1 MCVCVCVDWGRKRKR
16 QPKRSSNYIVPLKC
30 RFIHILTEC
39 ESECETFASF
49 PHRLLPERE
58 RAHKF
63 VPINVLS
70 LVPGC
75 IWVFWVVI
83 QSGIPRASVD
93 LLHRYQFAII
103 FFLILY
109 IQWMEGISTMHQQHK
124 RAHFCSKNCCTFY
137 LMWVVLFFPFRS
149 SFHWNKMKMCW
160 WGCMTPNECC
170 AIQLW
175 LRVQN
180 ERHLEVADASI
191 AICFIYFVYDINSEV
206 KKKEMKEKN
215 HESYVIWRSLCS
227 FHWISVV
234 YLQYDCSHSCSF
246 WMLGAF
252 LRRCCRRNF
261 VSFLSVFRT
270 EHIAISFIRLFGF
283 LFFSTPSRF
292 YVIRNGLSWTRFH
305 QTKGRDEESKRI
317 FESTRSKWRYQAS
330 TP

>member
-1 MCVCVCVDWGRKRKR
+1 MRMYDTEWVLCNTVVIACAKWTTF
-16 QPKRSSNYIVPLKC
+16 RSRRRVNCYL
-30 RFIHILTEC
+30 FHL
-39 ESECETFASF
+39 F
-49 PHRLLPERE
+49 
-58 RAHKF
+58 
-63 VPINVLS
+63 
-70 LVPGC
+70 C
-75 IWVFWVVI
+75 IW
-83 QSGIPRASVD
+83 
-93 LLHRYQFAII
+93 
-103 FFLILY
+103 
-109 IQWMEGISTMHQQHK
+109 HQQW
-124 RAHFCSKNCCTFY
+124 S
-137 LMWVVLFFPFRS
+137 
-149 SFHWNKMKMCW
+149 
-160 WGCMTPNECC
+160 
-170 AIQLW
+170 
-175 LRVQN
+175 
-180 ERHLEVADASI
+180 
-191 AICFIYFVYDINSEV
+191 
-206 KKKEMKEKN
+206 KKKEMEEKN